1 MNLMC
6 ITCFLDERSAKLKC
20 EGMDRMQVALAGSP
34 PNCFLSL
41 MGDFFGYQ
49 DSVPTPSDLAAP
61 PSEPAPATTLSAA
74 IHPQDPAAYQTLP
87 DIGSRPN
94 YVHPAKGPQPT
105 LPTLYQ
111 ANDKG
116 VKPGINQKRWS
127 RTRLSAEF
135 QPVSVEGEDL
145 YKRPFPECNFT
156 PCQNIDMVA
165 CHIRR
170 HLNLSISCHY
180 CNKLFWGSEGWLRH
194 CKNVHPSLP
203 QVPAGYNTTEET
215 PKDQDIL
222 GQAIEAYK
230 IASAE
235 EAKAVKEMANL
246 LDTGKYDVE
255 TDFIAMDTELSDC
268 QVVEDDKQ
276 GN

>member
-1 MNLMC
+1 
-6 ITCFLDERSAKLKC
+6 
-20 EGMDRMQVALAGSP
+20 
-34 PNCFLSL
+34 

-61 PSEPAPATTLSAA
+61 PSLPVPATTLSAA
-74 IHPQDPAAYQTLP
+74 IHPTDPAAYQTFP
-87 DIGSRPN
+87 NIGSGLEYAGPS
-94 YVHPAKGPQPT
+94 KGPQLT
-105 LPTLYQ
+105 LPTPYQ
-111 ANDKG
+111 VGAKG
-116 VKPGINQKRWS
+116 VKPGTNQKRWS
-127 RTRLSAEF
+127 RMGLSLEF

-145 YKRPFPECNFT
+145 YKCPFLECNFT
-156 PCQNIDMVA
+156 PHQNIDTVA

-180 CNKLFWGSEGWLRH
+180 CNKLFWGSEGWLCH

-215 PKDQDIL
+215 PKDQ
-222 GQAIEAYK
+222 
-230 IASAE
+230 
-235 EAKAVKEMANL
+235 AVKEMAIL

-255 TDFIAMDTELSDC
+255 PDFVAMDTESSDC
-268 QVVEDDKQ
+268 QVVDDDKQ